1 MSYIII
7 DEGNSHPH
15 LSDYNYTKIEVYYAL
30 VYIATKHL
38 LAGAY
43 LRVPTTLLVGC
54 WIFDSLK

>member
-30 VYIATKHL
+30 VYIATRHL
-38 LAGAY
+38 LAGVY
-43 LRVPTTLLVGC
+43 LWGFTTLLEGC
-54 WIFDSLK
+54 